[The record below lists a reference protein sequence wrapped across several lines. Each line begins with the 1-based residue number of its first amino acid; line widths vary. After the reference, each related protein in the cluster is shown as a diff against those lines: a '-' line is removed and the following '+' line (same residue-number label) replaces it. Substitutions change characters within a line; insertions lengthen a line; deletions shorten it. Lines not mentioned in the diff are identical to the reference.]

1 MDPQSNSVPYVV
13 TSSAPD
19 KSATI
24 DVHLEPGWWRT
35 ALHDDV
41 RSGLTAERKAIPAK
55 WFYDELGSQLF
66 DEITKLDEYYPFRAE
81 REILREY
88 SAEIVAA
95 SGADTLVELGSGT
108 SEKSRV
114 LLDAMVE
121 AGTLQR
127 YVPFDVSEEMLR
139 SAASDISNDY
149 GGVEIAGVV
158 GDFDRHIPLLPIE
171 GTGMVAL
178 LGSTIGNFPPE
189 SRTRFVADVAS
200 ALDTG
205 GTFLLGTDLVKE
217 PERLWAAYNDAAGVT
232 AQFNINLL
240 TMLNRE
246 LNADFNLDQ
255 FEHAADWDAE
265 NEWIDIRLRSTV
277 AQSVTVAD
285 LDLVVDF
292 AEGEELH
299 TEISAKF
306 RLEGVAAELADAGL
320 EVVQQWTDSN
330 NDFGMTLA
338 RKR

>member
-1 MDPQSNSVPYVV
+1 MTSHSSANE
-13 TSSAPD
+13 TSS
-19 KSATI
+19 I
-24 DVHLEPGWWRT
+24 DVHLEGGWWRAT
-35 ALHDDV
+35 LEEDIRA
-41 RSGLTAERKAIPAK
+41 GLAADKKSIPAK

-81 REILREY
+81 REILRDY
-88 SAEIVAA
+88 SADIVAA

-121 AGTLQR
+121 AGTLKR

-139 SAASDISNDY
+139 SAAADIARDY
-149 GGVEIAGVV
+149 EGVEIAGVV

-171 GTGMVAL
+171 GLGMVAF
-178 LGSTIGNFPPE
+178 LGSTIGNFPPA
-189 SRTRFVADVAS
+189 SRTRFIADVAS
-200 ALDTG
+200 ALDVG
-205 GTFLLGTDLVKE
+205 GTLLLGTDLVKE
-217 PERLWAAYNDAAGVT
+217 VDRLWAAYNDAHGVT
-232 AQFNINLL
+232 AKFNMNLL

-246 LNADFNLDQ
+246 LNANFDLDK

-265 NEWIDIRLRSTV
+265 NEWIDIRIRSTQ
-277 AQSVTVAD
+277 AQQVEIKD
-285 LDLVVDF
+285 LNLTVDF

-306 RLEGVAAELADAGL
+306 HLDGIAAELAEAGL
-320 EVVQQWTDSN
+320 DVVKQWTDSN
-330 NDFGMTLA
+330 GDFGMTLA